1 MGARKKKERRKVKKA
16 QKNAAVKMAK
26 ERSVPESSV
35 IVEPRG
41 ADKMSEIILDF
52 AEPFLELVDNEKAIL
67 TLAMAAWNIAIFPEE
82 DRDAKI
88 DELVIKCFPQDD
100 PQPLEVIK
108 AVVGRLITR
117 KLKLYPDNK
126 RILLGYEFIES
137 GNKRML
143 NVMSTMHR

>member
-26 ERSVPESSV
+26 KRSVPESSV

-41 ADKMSEIILDF
+41 VDKMSEIILDF
-52 AEPFLELVDNEKAIL
+52 AEPFLEFVDNEKAIL

-88 DELVIKCFPQDD
+88 DELVTKCFPQDD
-100 PQPLEVIK
+100 PQVLEMIK
-108 AVVGRLITR
+108 AVVSRLILR
-117 KLKLYPDNK
+117 KLKLHPDNE
-126 RILLGYEFIES
+126 RILFGYEFIES

>member
-1 MGARKKKERRKVKKA
+1 MGARKKKERRKVKKV
-16 QKNAAVKMAK
+16 QKNAAVKIAK

-41 ADKMSEIILDF
+41 VDKMSEIILDF
-52 AEPFLELVDNEKAIL
+52 AEPFLEFVDNEKAIL

-137 GNKRML
+137 GNRRML